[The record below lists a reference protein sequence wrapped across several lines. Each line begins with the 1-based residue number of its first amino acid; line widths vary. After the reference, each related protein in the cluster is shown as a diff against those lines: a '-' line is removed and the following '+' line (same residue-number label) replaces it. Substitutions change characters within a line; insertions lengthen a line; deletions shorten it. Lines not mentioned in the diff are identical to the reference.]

1 MMLTGNTILITGGGT
16 GIGRGLAEA
25 LHKLGNKVI
34 VSGRKR
40 AALEA
45 VVAANPGIEAV
56 ELDIANLESIKKVSA
71 KLIADHPSLNTLI
84 NNAGI
89 MLLDDVS
96 TAVDAG
102 VLESQIATN
111 LAGTIR
117 LTSALIDHLKKQKR
131 ATVVYNSSTLA
142 FTPLAM
148 FAVYSATK
156 AALHSYAMS
165 QRFMLRNTSVAVK
178 EIAPPWVGTG
188 LVGAARSSLNRINHD
203 RTSPAN
209 ESAVRAETARRHIA
223 PRRAPLSRRH
233 SDRTGIH
240 SNGHGRHPDGLRLDA
255 GRRDSSSLEEHG
267 PRRGLSKLVDETHDD
282 LCGLPDPRRHSR
294 PDAAAG
300 DPE

>member
-1 MMLTGNTILITGGGT
+1 MILTGNTILISGGGT

-25 LHKLGNKVI
+25 LRKLGNKVI
-34 VSGRKR
+34 ISGRKR

-56 ELDIANLESIKKVSA
+56 EIDITDLESIRNVST

-96 TAVDAG
+96 TVVDEG
-102 VLESQIATN
+102 VLASQIATN
-111 LAGTIR
+111 LTGTIR

-131 ATVVYNSSTLA
+131 ATIVYNSSTLA

-188 LVGAARSSLNRINHD
+188 LVGAADDPRAVPVAKFVSATDANEILVEEAKVYRNHAGPGEYGFVEELNR
-203 RTSPAN
+203 RM
-209 ESAVRAETARRHIA
+209 AEVFAR
-223 PRRAPLSRRH
+223 S
-233 SDRTGIH
+233 
-240 SNGHGRHPDGLRLDA
+240 
-255 GRRDSSSLEEHG
+255 
-267 PRRGLSKLVDETHDD
+267 
-282 LCGLPDPRRHSR
+282 
-294 PDAAAG
+294 
-300 DPE
+300 

>member
-1 MMLTGNTILITGGGT
+1 MILTDNTILITGGGT

-25 LHKLGNKVI
+25 LHKLGNKI
-34 VSGRKR
+34 IISGRKR

-89 MLLDDVS
+89 MLLDDAS
-96 TAVDAG
+96 TAIDED
-102 VLESQIATN
+102 VLERQIATN
-111 LAGTIR
+111 LTGTIR

-188 LVGAARSSLNRINHD
+188 LVGAADDPRAVPVARFVSDTLNVLATDTNEILVEEAKVYRNHAGPGEYGFVEELNR
-203 RTSPAN
+203 RM
-209 ESAVRAETARRHIA
+209 AEVF
-223 PRRAPLSRRH
+223 SR
-233 SDRTGIH
+233 S
-240 SNGHGRHPDGLRLDA
+240 
-255 GRRDSSSLEEHG
+255 
-267 PRRGLSKLVDETHDD
+267 
-282 LCGLPDPRRHSR
+282 
-294 PDAAAG
+294 
-300 DPE
+300 